1 MDSNQNTQST
11 NIEMVPKSS
20 EDDIYS
26 NSNTAPN
33 PANYIPQQYN
43 NNPDFQSQNYVPQ
56 QYNDPNYQPQK
67 YAPQQYNNNP
77 DFQSQNYV
85 PQQYNDPNYQPQN
98 YAPQQYNN
106 NPDFQ
111 SQNTPYNS
119 NQSQPDPTN
128 PNQQN
133 TTSSSCPK
141 FGKTALLVM
150 FFIQIIFLLIEIIVL
165 NS

>member
-26 NSNTAPN
+26 NSNTAAN
-33 PANYIPQQYN
+33 PSNYI
-43 NNPDFQSQNYVPQ
+43 
-56 QYNDPNYQPQK
+56 
-67 YAPQQYNNNP
+67 
-77 DFQSQNYV
+77 
-85 PQQYNDPNYQPQN
+85 
-98 YAPQQYNN
+98 PQQYNN

-133 TTSSSCPK
+133 TTSSCVPK

>member
-33 PANYIPQQYN
+33 PANYI
-43 NNPDFQSQNYVPQ
+43 
-56 QYNDPNYQPQK
+56 
-67 YAPQQYNNNP
+67 PQQYNNNP